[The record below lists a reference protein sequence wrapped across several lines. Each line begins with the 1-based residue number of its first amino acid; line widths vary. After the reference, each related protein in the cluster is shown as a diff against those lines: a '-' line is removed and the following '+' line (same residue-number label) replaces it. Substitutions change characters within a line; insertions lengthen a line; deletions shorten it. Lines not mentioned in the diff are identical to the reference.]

1 MQFKDG
7 GIDQRYKERMEQ
19 KANFKAAN
27 SFGSTIMNLCASNQF
42 KSINA
47 KFKEVSSTLDPNSA
61 SISNSFS
68 QKSSSQQ
75 QQHQHQQQLWFQSV
89 SELLGINV
97 DTIQSDQDNFDT
109 IMELIKDL
117 KNNLTE
123 QQKVNS
129 ILNKE
134 NNELKENNKNL
145 EGAIFSLR
153 KWGTERDE
161 EMERMLNTISQCDHD
176 MAIHEQDAISKK
188 NELEKQ
194 IYGLKTEI
202 FKFKETEVC
211 LKEEIENLKKLEP
224 ELENSKLKIEELNK
238 DIKVLENKNLNLKK
252 IAREREL
259 KCEKL
264 GSQLSSTRSKYSNK
278 LRSIGIETGKTIDSL
293 LVELKLVKGINEKL
307 LNNSIPSPEE
317 VNDLQTKSFDELY
330 NYFAKE
336 TPQHYVQKVYENRYL
351 SSLLAL
357 KQTTDSN
364 EIHHTTIE
372 SLLKLICS
380 YFDKFPSLTHEHVVY
395 FRTLVNEFHK
405 RKMLKNADI
414 DFIKKIL
421 NTYDQMMEIATDE
434 SMLDCVAS

>member
-27 SFGSTIMNLCASNQF
+27 SFGSTIMNSCASNQF

-188 NELEKQ
+188 M
-194 IYGLKTEI
+194 
-202 FKFKETEVC
+202 
-211 LKEEIENLKKLEP
+211 NLK
-224 ELENSKLKIEELNK
+224 NK
-238 DIKVLENKNLNLKK
+238 YMD
-252 IAREREL
+252 
-259 KCEKL
+259 
-264 GSQLSSTRSKYSNK
+264 
-278 LRSIGIETGKTIDSL
+278 
-293 LVELKLVKGINEKL
+293 
-307 LNNSIPSPEE
+307 
-317 VNDLQTKSFDELY
+317 
-330 NYFAKE
+330 
-336 TPQHYVQKVYENRYL
+336 
-351 SSLLAL
+351 
-357 KQTTDSN
+357 
-364 EIHHTTIE
+364 
-372 SLLKLICS
+372 
-380 YFDKFPSLTHEHVVY
+380 
-395 FRTLVNEFHK
+395 
-405 RKMLKNADI
+405 
-414 DFIKKIL
+414 
-421 NTYDQMMEIATDE
+421 
-434 SMLDCVAS
+434 